1 MSMRGLRRD
10 SSERHRISASPR
22 LPSAASWLCAV
33 ALAGFWL
40 AGCTTGEEI
49 TRETGKLETAVR
61 SAKVPAY
68 YCAPRALALSEA
80 HIDFARLESNYGDTL
95 SAGHHLEQAREHAK
109 AVAAVKDKKG
119 CCPDR
124 DGDAMCDAEDKC
136 PDEPEDFDND
146 QDDDGCP
153 EYDRD
158 GDGIHDQTDRCPDQA
173 EDKDGFLDED
183 GCPDPDNDQDGILD
197 AKDKCPNISEDKDT
211 FADDD
216 GCPDID
222 NDSDGIIDYPRK
234 DDQCPDKP
242 EVYNGLTDEDGCPD
256 ELPQAPPPPKEFK
269 NIVVEADRIVFKKQ
283 ILFATNS
290 AKIVGQISE
299 EILDEASQA
308 LRERTEVV
316 VQVEGHTDERG
327 PDAKNKKL
335 SQARAESVVVALV
348 KRGIARSRLI
358 PIGYGEEKPIDPG
371 HNAAA
376 WDKNRR
382 VEFNFVSP
390 DK

>member
-1 MSMRGLRRD
+1 MSRTN
-10 SSERHRISASPR
+10 
-22 LPSAASWLCAV
+22 SWAILLALTATFCSLTGCATSDEV
-33 ALAGFWL
+33 
-40 AGCTTGEEI
+40 TK
-49 TRETGKLETAVR
+49 ETAKLETAVR
-61 SAKVPAY
+61 AAKVPAY
-68 YCAPRALALSEA
+68 YCAPRDLALAEA
-80 HIDFARLESNYGDTL
+80 HIDFARLESDYGDTL
-95 SAGHHLEQAREHAK
+95 SAAHHLEAARIHTK
-109 AVAAVKDKKG
+109 AVEAVKDKKG

-124 DGDAMCDAEDKC
+124 DGDGICDAEDKC
-136 PDEPEDFDND
+136 PDDPEDFDND

-158 GDGIHDQTDRCPDQA
+158 GDGIHDKEDVCPDQA
-173 EDKDGFLDED
+173 EDKDGYKDED
-183 GCPDPDNDQDGILD
+183 GCPDLDNDADGIPDL
-197 AKDKCPNISEDKDT
+197 KDKCPNVAEDKDG
-211 FADDD
+211 FADED
-216 GCPDID
+216 GCPDFD
-222 NDSDGIIDYPRK
+222 NDGDGFNDYPNK
-234 DDQCPDKP
+234 VDQCPDKP
-242 EVYNGLTDEDGCPD
+242 EVFNGLDDLDGCPD

-290 AKIVGQISE
+290 AKIVGAISE

-308 LRERTEVV
+308 LREKLDVV

-335 SQARAESVVVALV
+335 SQARAESVVAALV

-358 PIGYGEEKPIDPG
+358 PIGYGEEKPIDTG

-382 VEFNFVSP
+382 VEFNFVSQD
-390 DK
+390 DKK